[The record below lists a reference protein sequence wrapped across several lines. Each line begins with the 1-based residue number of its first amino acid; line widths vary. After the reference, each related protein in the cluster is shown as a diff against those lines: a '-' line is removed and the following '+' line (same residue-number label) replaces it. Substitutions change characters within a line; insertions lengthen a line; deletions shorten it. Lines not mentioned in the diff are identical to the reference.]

1 MPIEVRGLKGA
12 LKALKNLEP
21 DVEKNLNKEVR
32 AFAAPVVTKSK
43 GFVDSNAGGLTN
55 WKVAGSAKKFKESQS
70 IIRKGFPKFNAST
83 VKAGIRFSTQPTKRN
98 PRGFVSIYRIV
109 NSNPAGAIYEW
120 AGRTNAN
127 KGKSARP
134 NFAAALSGMQG
145 EGKLRG
151 RVIFKAWD
159 EDKGRA
165 ANNVIKAV
173 NLTLM
178 KFGKTVKNG

>member
-1 MPIEVRGLKGA
+1 MPVEVRGLKGA

-32 AFAAPVVTKSK
+32 AFAAPVVRKAQ
-43 GFVDSNAGGLTN
+43 GFVENSAGGLTN
-55 WKVAGSAKKFKESQS
+55 WTVAGSAKKFKESQPAV
-70 IIRKGFPKFNAST
+70 RKGFPKFNAST
-83 VKAGIRFSTQPTKRN
+83 VKRGIRFSTQPTRRN

-109 NSNPAGAIYEW
+109 NSDPAGAIYEW

-134 NFAAALSGMQG
+134 NFAASLAQMQG
-145 EGKLRG
+145 QGKLRG
-151 RVIFKAWD
+151 RVIYKAWD

-173 NLTLM
+173 NLTLT